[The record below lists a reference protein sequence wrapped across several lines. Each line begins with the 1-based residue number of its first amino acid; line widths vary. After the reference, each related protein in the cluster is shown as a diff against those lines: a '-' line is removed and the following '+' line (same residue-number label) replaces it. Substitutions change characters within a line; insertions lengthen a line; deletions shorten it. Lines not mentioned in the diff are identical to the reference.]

1 MNKTAHILIIED
13 DVMLQSV
20 LKKQFENHGHL
31 VATAGDGEEGLAL
44 MLTTNFDAIIL
55 DIVMPKKDGIEV
67 LKEYRQKAPDSKV
80 PIIVLSNANQ
90 MEYVAGAMASGAA
103 AYLIKSDQQLSS
115 IVNLVTQKIEE
126 MKR

>member
-1 MNKTAHILIIED
+1 MNLSYYILIIED

-20 LKKQFENHGHL
+20 LKTQFEKQGFQ
-31 VATAGDGEEGLAL
+31 VATAGDGDEGLAL
-44 MLTTNFDAIIL
+44 MLTTNFDAVVL
-55 DIVMPKKDGIEV
+55 DMVMPKKDGIQV
-67 LKEYRQKAPDSKV
+67 LKEYRLKAPDSKL

-115 IVNLVTQKIEE
+115 IVTMVIQKIEAA
-126 MKR
+126 RQ